1 MELVITGGEKSKLNI
16 PKDGVYITAHLNEA
30 MNHNYKLASA
40 VLDAFERFCDC
51 DYGATH
57 PEDAK
62 LNDEAARTREGRVLA
77 KYKMPKGA
85 EDDIFISLEFD
96 EPSMKRDI
104 CVIMFCG
111 DY

>member
-1 MELVITGGEKSKLNI
+1 MATVITGERNKLEI
-16 PKDGVYITAHLNEA
+16 PSDGVYITAHLNEA
-30 MNHNYKLASA
+30 MKHNIKLTAA
-40 VLDAFERFCDC
+40 VLDAFGRFVKC
-51 DYGATH
+51 DYGNTH